1 MVKLLLT
8 HKSNLVDISRCIPM
22 SRSGLAMTYA
32 QILLMGLLS
41 IVALF
46 PKESEARLFAARLIG
61 VEQEALQQVQLS
73 DSHEGQTNQE
83 TSALRRLAS
92 ALSAGNEAMI
102 HLRGSQTE
110 YREKDRLTVPIP
122 GMECDVDRI
131 VNYVSCYSS
140 AIGTREEAGNRFI
153 RFVNELQSA
162 LPSDRWRKVKEEP
175 RIDSTRSYTYE
186 DQGSDAHIDID
197 LIPRADSYMVTIFGW
212 TATKPRL

>member
-1 MVKLLLT
+1 MT
-8 HKSNLVDISRCIPM
+8 
-22 SRSGLAMTYA
+22 TYA
-32 QILLMGLLS
+32 QILLMSLLS
-41 IVALF
+41 IVTLF

-110 YREKDRLTVPIP
+110 YREKDRLKLPIP

-131 VNYVSCYSS
+131 VNYVSCYGSV
-140 AIGTREEAGNRFI
+140 IRTREEAVERFI
-153 RFVNELQSA
+153 EIINELQSA

-175 RIDSTRSYTYE
+175 RIDSTRRYTYQ
-186 DQGSDAHIDID
+186 DQDSNAHIDID
-197 LIPRADSYMVTIFGW
+197 LIGRTDSYMVTIFGW

>member
-1 MVKLLLT
+1 
-8 HKSNLVDISRCIPM
+8 
-22 SRSGLAMTYA
+22 MTYA

-73 DSHEGQTNQE
+73 DSHQGQTNQE
-83 TSALRRLAS
+83 TSALGRLAL

-110 YREKDRLTVPIP
+110 YREKDRLKPPIP
-122 GMECDVDRI
+122 GRACDVDLI
-131 VNYVSCYSS
+131 VSYVSCYSS
-140 AIGTREEAGNRFI
+140 VIGTREEAVERFI
-153 RFVNELQSA
+153 EIVNELQSA

-175 RIDSTRSYTYE
+175 RIDSTRSYTFE